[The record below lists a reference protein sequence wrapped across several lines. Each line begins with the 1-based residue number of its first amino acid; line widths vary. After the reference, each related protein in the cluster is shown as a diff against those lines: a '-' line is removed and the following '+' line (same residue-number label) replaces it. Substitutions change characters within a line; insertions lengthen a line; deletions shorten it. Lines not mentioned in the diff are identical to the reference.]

1 MSYAYPIIDGIA
13 ISYEELKLAR
23 ARRLAFAVLHHPFC
37 LNDSIRFIK
46 RQDGAEVIVLTLD
59 NEIPENPQNGIQVY
73 EEVAI
78 ICHEADKYHPEVYAL
93 REDFIGGLPHTNVC
107 LFEHP
112 VSLCVTEQIF
122 EEVRHRF
129 NEFEFIELIRTWF
142 ALSAEGKLHQED
154 QPLESFFRFSG
165 YIVAPQNLPPEQF
178 NFLRKVGDMDLY
190 YLSNEFTGDS
200 PFSIIRFV
208 SDAQVHGFIRKE
220 PTKLSDLDEVITLGG
235 VPFSEIVLNSFN
247 ENLSNFTL
255 QNAFYS
261 CKLAFYCEIPVKRN
275 PDDAEPSGIEHLCFL
290 TDKNFKDIGVE
301 SKCIGEVDGDYRY
314 LFFSK
319 FDLDVVKN
327 ISIKTYTP
335 LIDFSPNFAAY
346 LNNTS
351 EVKKSFLLV
360 GAGALGSQVLSVF
373 ARLGFG
379 RWNVIDHDFLL
390 PHNLAKHALGRKSIG
405 CSKALKISEELNE
418 LLGTEFIKPINKNFF
433 EFVGEAEFA
442 EKVGAF
448 DYLIDMSTS
457 IAVARKL
464 ARDLNSETNEPR
476 ISMFLNPIGT
486 DLVLL
491 CEDKERKHR
500 LDLLEMQYYRS
511 LIEHERLHDHL
522 LIKQTDKVRYNRNSC
537 REVTNKINQT
547 DIAIHASI
555 SAKALQE
562 AIKEGNSCI
571 SIWNIDKKTH
581 EVKRYNFEPSNWEI
595 IKVEE
600 WEICIDTWLIG
611 RMQSYRLSILP
622 KETGG
627 VLLGS
632 IDTERRIIYLFDS
645 IFAPEDSIQERTS
658 FIRGKEGL
666 LEEYK
671 NYLKITDNQM
681 VYLGEWHSHP
691 ENCSTNPSKLDENLF
706 GYLAQ
711 SMGSQGYPA
720 VMCILGD
727 HNINVQINTNYE
739 RDN

>member
-46 RQDGAEVIVLTLD
+46 RQDGAEVIVLTFD

-275 PDDAEPSGIEHLCFL
+275 PDD
-290 TDKNFKDIGVE
+290 
-301 SKCIGEVDGDYRY
+301 
-314 LFFSK
+314 
-319 FDLDVVKN
+319 
-327 ISIKTYTP
+327 
-335 LIDFSPNFAAY
+335 
-346 LNNTS
+346 
-351 EVKKSFLLV
+351 
-360 GAGALGSQVLSVF
+360 
-373 ARLGFG
+373 
-379 RWNVIDHDFLL
+379 
-390 PHNLAKHALGRKSIG
+390 
-405 CSKALKISEELNE
+405 
-418 LLGTEFIKPINKNFF
+418 
-433 EFVGEAEFA
+433 AEFA